1 MMKKQLTLLFLLLF
15 GIMYAQVR
23 EISGTVTDE
32 FNQPLPGVTVILQGT
47 GTGTTTD
54 FNGFYSI
61 RAEQGQT
68 LTFSYV
74 GFETQEILVS
84 SQNQIDVTLVQSLTQ
99 IDEVVVIGYGTAKK
113 KDLVGSIGSIK
124 SEDIAISPVLT
135 VSEAIQGK
143 LAGVQIVNSGAPGAQ
158 PEIRVRGTGSV
169 LGGVNPLYVV
179 DGVIVTD
186 ITNINNNDIV
196 SIDVL
201 KDASS
206 AAIYGSRGA
215 NGVILITTK
224 SGQSGKPKAS
234 FTSYLG
240 FNTLGDITN
249 EVDLA
254 NAQLFAQFTNEA
266 LERSGNAPRYT
277 DQQIANLPN
286 TDWFDLITREGVFQ
300 NHTGSISGGT
310 ENTKYFVSLGYYE
323 EEGILLKNKFERMN
337 LRANNEYKIGKF
349 TRFGHNI
356 GISKSKTHNPLTAAF
371 DAAYKQTPAIPVRDE
386 DGNFFRSTVNNV
398 GNPIFMLENFNSK
411 NRDRRLTGNIWGEV
425 DIWKYF
431 KFRTT
436 ASAETF
442 NGEGIN
448 FTPESRIFN
457 DAGGVEENTTSSL
470 TVSEIDNWR
479 VIWDN
484 VISFQKVF
492 LDKHDVS
499 ATVGV
504 TNEEFQSRILTGTA
518 LNVPPQDNFRFLSLG
533 DLAGRT
539 VTDVGDRLKRV
550 AYFGRVQY
558 GYDNRYLLTATIRRE
573 GSSKFSANNRW
584 DNFPSIGLGWNVT
597 NESFMANQKIFD
609 YLKLRWSWGETGNDN
624 IASNEFIATITTGLN
639 AVINETI
646 VTGSTIEE
654 IKDRNLKWETT
665 QQNDLG
671 VDFSVFDGRLS
682 GSLDY
687 YYKKGAN
694 LLFPTNIPQA
704 LGDNSFITNSATIV
718 NEGFEVSL
726 SYSGNI
732 GKDFKYSVSGNLTF
746 NENEVKQINTLI
758 PDAESSIIAG
768 GLGNGQVTTK
778 TEVGEEVGSFW
789 LFDATGIFTS
799 QAEID
804 ASAQPGARVGDLRF
818 DDVNGDGT
826 INDLDRNHFGSH
838 QPRYFFGLNFNLQY
852 KNWDLLVNTFGNWG
866 NLVFN
871 GKRAQRF
878 GGENV
883 EVDVARGRYSVDNP
897 NPNASNPRASNEIPR
912 PSDYFLDAGDFFRIN
927 NITLGYTLPKQ
938 WVSPIGST
946 RARIYLSAQNAFTA
960 QAFGGFN
967 PELPGSP
974 LASGIELNAFPT
986 TAKFTAGLNLDF

>member
-1 MMKKQLTLLFLLLF
+1 MKKLLTLLCCSLVFLTQ
-15 GIMYAQVR
+15 AQTR
-23 EISGTVTDE
+23 QLSGTVSDE
-32 FNQPLPGVTVILQGT
+32 TNQPLPGVSVVIKGT
-47 GTGTTTD
+47 TTGTTTD
-54 FNGFYSI
+54 FDGNYSI
-61 RAEQGQT
+61 TAQAGQI
-68 LTFSYV
+68 LVFSYI
-74 GFETQEILVS
+74 GFETQEIMV
-84 SQNQIDVTLVQSLTQ
+84 QNENNINVTLLTSLTQ
-99 IDEVVVIGYGTAKK
+99 MDEVVVIGYGTTKK
-113 KDLVGSIGSIK
+113 KDLVGSVGSLK
-124 SEDIAISPVLT
+124 SEDINVSPVLT

-143 LAGVQIVNSGAPGAQ
+143 LAGVQIINSGAPGAQ

-186 ITNINNNDIV
+186 ITNINNNDIL

-224 SGQSGKPKAS
+224 SGKSGKPKVS
-234 FTSYLG
+234 FNSFFG

-249 EVDLA
+249 DVDLA
-254 NAQLFAQFTNEA
+254 DAQLFARFTNEA
-266 LERSGNAPRYT
+266 LERNGNAPRYT
-277 DQQIANLPN
+277 EEEIANLPN

-310 ENTKYFVSLGYYE
+310 ENSKYFVSLGYYE

-337 LRANNEYKIGKF
+337 LRANNEYTVAKIFK
-349 TRFGHNI
+349 FGHNI
-356 GISKSKTHNPLTAAF
+356 GLSKSKTHNPLTGAF
-371 DAAYKQTPAIPVRDE
+371 DAAYKQTPAIPVKDE
-386 DGNFFRSTVNNV
+386 NGNFFRSTVNNV
-398 GNPIFMLENFNSK
+398 GNPVFMLENFNSK
-411 NRDRRLTGNIWGEV
+411 NRDRRITGNVWGEV
-425 DIWKYF
+425 ELFNYF
-431 KFRTT
+431 KFKTT

-442 NGEGIN
+442 NGEAIN
-448 FTPESRIFN
+448 FAPETRIFN
-457 DAGGVEENTTSSL
+457 DAGGVEENTTSRL
-470 TVSEIDNWR
+470 TVGETDNWR

-492 LDKHDVS
+492 LEKHDVS
-499 ATVGV
+499 AMVGV
-504 TNEEFQSRILTGTA
+504 TNEEFRSRTLVGTA

-539 VTDVGDRLKRV
+539 VNDFGDRFKRV
-550 AYFGRVQY
+550 GYFGRVQY
-558 GYDNRYLLTATIRRE
+558 GYDNKYLLTATIRRE

-584 DNFPSIGLGWNVT
+584 DNFPSIGVGWNIT
-597 NESFMANQKIFD
+597 NESFMSNQNIFD

-654 IKDRNLKWETT
+654 IKDANLKWETT
-665 QQNDLG
+665 QENDLG
-671 VDFSVFDGRLS
+671 LEFSTLNGSLT

-687 YYKKGAN
+687 YYKKASN
-694 LLFPTNIPQA
+694 LLFPTSIPQA

-726 SYSGNI
+726 SYANTI
-732 GKDFKYSVSGNLTF
+732 GSDFKYSISGNLTF
-746 NENEVKQINTLI
+746 NENEVKQIKTLI
-758 PDAESSIIAG
+758 PDAEASIISG

-778 TEVGEEVGSFW
+778 TEAGHEVGSFW
-789 LFDATGIFTS
+789 LFDAIGIFAS
-799 QAEID
+799 QEEID
-804 ASAQPGARVGDLRF
+804 ASAQPGAKVGDLRF
-818 DDVNGDGT
+818 DDANGDGT
-826 INDLDRNHFGSH
+826 INDLDRKHFGSF
-838 QPRYFFGLNFNLQY
+838 QPRYYFGVNLNLEY
-852 KNWDLLVNTFGNWG
+852 KNFDLLINTFGNWG

-878 GGENV
+878 GGENI
-883 EVDVARGRYSVDNP
+883 EVDVANGRYSPSNP

-912 PSDYFLDAGDFFRIN
+912 PSDHFLDAGDFFRIN
-927 NITLGYTLPKQ
+927 NITLGYTLPTK
-938 WVSPIGST
+938 WVSTIGST
-946 RARIYLSAQNAFTA
+946 RARVYISAQNAFTA

-974 LASGIELNAFPT
+974 LSSGIELNAFPT
-986 TAKFTAGLNLDF
+986 TAKFTAGFNLDF